1 MVNHDTRDSFL
12 FIAGLGIGA
21 GATWFFGTRSG
32 RKAQK
37 KLVRL
42 AEDGRDRIAESSREF
57 LDKGKDLAERSLEIA
72 GETSQRVGQM
82 LHLAHR

>member
-1 MVNHDTRDSFL
+1 MANGDTRDSLL

-42 AEDGRDRIAESSREF
+42 AEDGRDRIAETSREL
-57 LDKGKDLAERSLEIA
+57 LDKGRDLAERSLEFAEEA
-72 GETSQRVGQM
+72 GQRVGQK